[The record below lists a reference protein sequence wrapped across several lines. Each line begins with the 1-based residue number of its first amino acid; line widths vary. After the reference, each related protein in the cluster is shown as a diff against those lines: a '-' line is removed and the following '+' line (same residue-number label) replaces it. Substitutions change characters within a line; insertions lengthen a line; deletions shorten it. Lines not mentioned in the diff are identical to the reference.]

1 MRKLYTII
9 FALIVLFSTSVSVEA
24 LESKS
29 MERHNGA
36 YAFADWAETNG
47 NVTTCTYLSVTET
60 DDGTDISVSVWTY
73 DDMTGYSSDKYGYM
87 FTEDDVFSIDKKL
100 NSASLSEVELGVEEW
115 HVDYDTGESIYE
127 TGTLT
132 VRADW
137 IGIGDTSKG
146 TSRYV
151 SRDGDYVFRSA
162 ENSLSRGASVI
173 GSINGSDLGS
183 EYYASMVSFKSAS
196 MNMDK

>member
-1 MRKLYTII
+1 MRKLYTIV
-9 FALIVLFSTSVSVEA
+9 FALIVLFSMSVSVEA

-47 NVTTCTYLSVTET
+47 NVTTYTYLSVTET
-60 DDGTDISVSVWTY
+60 DDGADISVSVWTY
-73 DDMTGYSSDKYGYM
+73 DEMTGESSDKYGYM
-87 FTEDDVFSIDKKL
+87 CTEDDVFNIDKKL
-100 NSASLSEVELGVEEW
+100 NSASLSEVEIELYEW
-115 HVDYDTGESIYE
+115 YCDETGEYYITE
-127 TGTLT
+127 GTLT
-132 VRADW
+132 VKADW
-137 IGIGDTSKG
+137 IGIGDVSKG
-146 TSRYV
+146 SSRYV

-162 ENSLSRGASVI
+162 ENSLSREASVI

-196 MNMDK
+196 MNMEK